1 MEIKNLKKAATRIK
15 KAVKN
20 KERIIL
26 YGDSDLDG
34 VSSILIIEQAIKSL
48 GGSVVAHYFPQRD
61 KEGYGLTR
69 RALKKL
75 QEFSPALIITAD
87 LGISNFEEMKLAKK
101 AGFNVVIVDHHM
113 VLNDKLP
120 EADIIV
126 DPKQPGDEYP
136 FKEFAA
142 CGLAFRL
149 AEAILGKNMSPSVR
163 NSMVELAA
171 LGTIADMMPR
181 EGDNVGIVDEG
192 MGVLQE
198 SWRPGIQAFFETQES
213 DRVEQLIAL
222 LNVRDVKNGYPGAWQ
237 LLTVPTLLEA
247 KKMLKRFLKKNVERK
262 DRIHQL
268 ADKVRSNI
276 RSKQAD
282 PVVFEGGKDFDFM
295 LLGAVASIIS
305 QEYRK
310 PTYLYM
316 EKGSEGV
323 GSVRAPSG
331 FDTVTAMQSCSELL
345 KTFGGHKQA
354 SGFRVPV
361 KNLQKFRKGLI
372 KHFQI

>member
-1 MEIKNLKKAATRIK
+1 MEIKNLKKAAARIK
-15 KAVKN
+15 IAIKN

-34 VSSILIIEQAIKSL
+34 VASILIIEQAIKSL
-48 GGSVVAHYFPQRD
+48 SGSVAAHYFPQRD
-61 KEGYGLTR
+61 KEGYGLTKK
-69 RALKKL
+69 ALKKL
-75 QEFSPALIITAD
+75 QDFSPALIITAD

-101 AGFNVVIVDHHM
+101 AGFDVIIVDHHM

-126 DPKQPGDEYP
+126 DPKQPGDQYP

-149 AEAILGKNMSPSVR
+149 AETMLGKNMSPSVR

-198 SWRPGIQAFFETQES
+198 SWRPGIRVFFEMQED
-213 DRVEQLIAL
+213 DRVERLIAL

-237 LLTVPTLLEA
+237 LLCVPTMEEA
-247 KKMLKRFLKKNVERK
+247 KKMLKRYLKKNAERK

-268 ADKVRSNI
+268 AGHVRKNI
-276 RSKQAD
+276 RSKLAS
-282 PVVFEGGKDFDFM
+282 PIVFEGGKDFDFM

-316 EKGSEGV
+316 QKKLEGV

-331 FDTVTAMQSCSELL
+331 FDTVAAMQSCSELL
-345 KTFGGHKQA
+345 KTYGGHKQA
-354 SGFRVPV
+354 SGFRLPT

-372 KHFQI
+372 KYFQA

>member
-15 KAVKN
+15 KAIKN

-48 GGSVVAHYFPQRD
+48 GGSVAAHYFPQRD

-69 RALKKL
+69 KALKKL
-75 QEFSPALIITAD
+75 QDFSPALIITAD
-87 LGISNFEEMKLAKK
+87 LGISNFEEVKLAKK
-101 AGFNVVIVDHHM
+101 AGFDVIIVDHHI
-113 VLNDKLP
+113 VINGKLP
-120 EADIIV
+120 EADVIV

-149 AEAILGKNMSPSVR
+149 AEAMLGKSMSRAVR

-181 EGDNVGIVDEG
+181 EGDNVAIVDEG

-198 SWRPGIQAFFETQES
+198 SWRPGIQVFFEMQED
-213 DRVEQLIAL
+213 DRIEKLISL

-237 LLTVPTLLEA
+237 LLVVPTMEEA

-262 DRIHQL
+262 NRIHQL
-268 ADKVRSNI
+268 ADQVRNNI
-276 RSKQAD
+276 RPKHAD
-282 PVVFEGGKDFDFM
+282 SIVFEGGKDFDFM

-310 PTYLYM
+310 PTFLYL
-316 EKGSEGV
+316 EKGLEGV

-331 FDTVTAMQSCSELL
+331 FDTVEAMQSCSELL
-345 KTFGGHKQA
+345 KTYGGHKQA
-354 SGFRVPV
+354 SGFRVPI

-372 KHFQI
+372 KHFQT